1 MSDTGKMNTNETALF
16 SDIKQLID
24 QSRQK
29 VAVTV
34 NAEMSMLY
42 WHIGKRIREDVLHN
56 KRAEYGK
63 RIIATLAQQ
72 LTKAYGT
79 GWSEKQLRHCLY
91 NVEIFPDEKI
101 FSALRR
107 QLSFVVRTGARKT
120 SFA

>member
-1 MSDTGKMNTNETALF
+1 MNKDKKIEQSNSALF
-16 SDIKQLID
+16 ADIRQLIE

-42 WHIGKRIREDVLHN
+42 WHIGKRIKEDVLQN

-63 RIIATLAQQ
+63 QILSTLSSQ
-72 LTKAYGT
+72 LTREYGK
-79 GWSEKQLRHCLY
+79 GWSEKQLRHCLRTA
-91 NVEIFPDEKI
+91 ETFPDKEI

-107 QLSFVVRTGARKT
+107 KLSWTHIK
-120 SFA
+120 SPKNLK